1 MPSYQFTINGRLVYG
16 GEEFLSLS
24 MAIIK
29 VLTPAG
35 DTNAYRAG
43 TVVTLVALPRNPGYE
58 PIWKGVDSHSGYTAT
73 LRMDVVKSVEFLIGA
88 RLATPTSAPT
98 PTRGGDHRRSAPHG
112 GAHRNADA
120 HANPHAPASGG
131 TDAYADAYTNGD
143 ADSYTYAA
151 TSGRAHLI

>member
-16 GEEFLSLS
+16 GEEFVSLS

-88 RLATPTSAPT
+88 RLATPTPAPT
-98 PTRGGDHRRSAPHG
+98 PTRGVVIVGPPPTAVPTATPTPERRQQRNLRDERRWLWLDQPHQQLG
-112 GAHRNADA
+112 
-120 HANPHAPASGG
+120 
-131 TDAYADAYTNGD
+131 Y
-143 ADSYTYAA
+143 
-151 TSGRAHLI
+151 